1 MLGQKGVSFK
11 PMHYIHQT
19 TGERLIFNKYQ
30 QKSMP
35 PHEAIGILAESI
47 AAGAADAVNL
57 EKVEKKWW
65 WKPLTKLLI
74 IAPFVAL
81 AVYYYS

>member
-1 MLGQKGVSFK
+1 
-11 PMHYIHQT
+11 
-19 TGERLIFNKYQ
+19 
-30 QKSMP
+30 MP
-35 PHEAIGILAESI
+35 PQEAIGILAESI
-47 AAGAADAVNL
+47 AASAADAVNL

-74 IAPFVAL
+74 VAPFVAL